1 MPIVRADRD
10 RLAAV
15 VASELRRQQDDS
27 ANDLEELEQSADAL
41 VKQTAQEFLH
51 SLKGPPGADRSR
63 ECWERLCRILAFLST
78 DREPALLPTAPTEPD
93 GYDELDGFRA
103 RRHLIALFVCCA
115 LYPLLGWW
123 PLGVCWVGSFL
134 LVAIIPIFRWN
145 WPTPESRAF
154 DRASKQW
161 RDVYPF
167 TDEADWK
174 GNERLLE
181 LYQLPSYESV
191 HPPMTLWQKIA
202 LIPVVALCWSVLGS
216 CFATILIAALGMFVL
231 SWPIF
236 LVVNALLHQYG
247 GLLRSR

>member
-15 VASELRRQQDDS
+15 IASELRRQQDDS
-27 ANDLEELEQSADAL
+27 IDALEELEQSSDVL
-41 VKQTAQEFLH
+41 VKQTAQEFLRG
-51 SLKGPPGADRSR
+51 LKWPPGADRSR
-63 ECWERLCRILAFLST
+63 ESRDRLCRILAFLST
-78 DREPALLPTAPTEPD
+78 DREPAQPPTAAPEPD

-103 RRHLIALFVCCA
+103 RRHLIALLVCGA
-115 LYPLLGWW
+115 LYPWLGWW
-123 PLGVCWVGSFL
+123 PLGVCWAGSFL

-154 DRASKQW
+154 GRACKQW
-161 RDVYPF
+161 WVVYPF
-167 TDEADWK
+167 TDEADWNA
-174 GNERLLE
+174 NERLLE
-181 LYQLPSYESV
+181 RYQLPSYESI

-202 LIPVVALCWSVLGS
+202 LIPVVALCWSMLGS
-216 CFATILIAALGMFVL
+216 CFATMLTVAVGIFVL

-236 LVVNALLHQYG
+236 LVVNAFFHQYG